1 MPAKIYHINLRSKE
15 HEYLLSVISKG
26 KSSART
32 LMRARIL
39 LLANEDQS
47 DKEIASH
54 LQISMQTVFRIRKR
68 YCINGLDD
76 ALHERP
82 RKGAPLKLDG
92 KAEAT
97 LTAIACSTPPEGH
110 AHWTLR
116 LLAGKVVELKLV
128 DSISH
133 VTVGSVLKKTNSSPG
148 RKGNGR

>member
-1 MPAKIYHINLRSKE
+1 MPAKIYHINLTAKE

-32 LMRARIL
+32 LSRARIL
-39 LLANEDQS
+39 LLANEDRS

-54 LQISMQTVFRIRKR
+54 LHISMQTVFRIRKR

-82 RKGAPLKLDG
+82 RRGAPVKLNG
-92 KAEAT
+92 RAEAT

-110 AHWTLR
+110 VRWTLR
-116 LLAGKVVELKLV
+116 LLADKAVELKLV